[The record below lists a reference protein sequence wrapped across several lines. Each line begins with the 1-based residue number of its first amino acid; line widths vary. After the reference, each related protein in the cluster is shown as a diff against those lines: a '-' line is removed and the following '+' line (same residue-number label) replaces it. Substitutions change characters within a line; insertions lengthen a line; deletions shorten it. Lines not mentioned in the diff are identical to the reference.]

1 MRRSSVQPQSY
12 SCDVGAAE
20 RFWQY
25 NQFGN
30 TTNPKVGEKWRPFGD
45 LLVRGSWGTGFRAP
59 NFTESNSTQSRG
71 YRPLIDPC
79 RSDTP
84 VALPGCP
91 NVVVP
96 VTTGAWVLSG
106 GNPDLRSETADTLT
120 VGAVYTPDFVSGL
133 SLTVDFRSEE
143 HTSELQS

>member
-1 MRRSSVQPQSY
+1 MLRRTPRSTRTYTLFPYTTLFRSFLPPKRKVSEVDGEIGIPLLKELPLIY
-12 SCDVGAAE
+12 SRDVEAAV
-20 RFWQY
+20 RFSNY

-30 TTNPKVGEKWRPFGD
+30 TTNPKVGVKWRPFGD

-84 VALPGCP
+84 VAWPGCP
-91 NVVVP
+91 NV
-96 VTTGAWVLSG
+96 
-106 GNPDLRSETADTLT
+106 
-120 VGAVYTPDFVSGL
+120 
-133 SLTVDFRSEE
+133 
-143 HTSELQS
+143 

>member
-30 TTNPKVGEKWRPFGD
+30 TTNPKVGVKWRPFGD
-45 LLVRGSWGTGFRAP
+45 LLDRGSWGTGFRAP

-91 NVVVP
+91 TVVVP
-96 VTTGAWVLSG
+96 VPS
-106 GNPDLRSETADTLT
+106 
-120 VGAVYTPDFVSGL
+120 
-133 SLTVDFRSEE
+133 SEE
-143 HTSELQS
+143 RRVGKGWVSTCSSRWRPNI

>member
-1 MRRSSVQPQSY
+1 M
-12 SCDVGAAE
+12 
-20 RFWQY
+20 
-25 NQFGN
+25 
-30 TTNPKVGEKWRPFGD
+30 
-45 LLVRGSWGTGFRAP
+45 VRGSWGTGFRSP
-59 NFTESNSTQSRG
+59 NFTESNATQSRG

-106 GNPDLRSETADTLT
+106 GNPDLRPETADTLT
-120 VGAVYTPDFVSGL
+120 VGAVYTPDFVSGDRKSTRL
-133 SLTVDFRSEE
+133 NSS
-143 HTSELQS
+143 H